1 MPLKEIS
8 LPQLAWTGVATGV
21 IWGLLNLGTEYVFQ
35 GGELE
40 GSLLSL
46 VLSFSTAGALFALL
60 ILFLAAWFADA
71 AQRHPY
77 SILIKVSLL
86 IWFVSLLFGGI
97 ASRYDPERYHF
108 NWIETLWG
116 GGKVLFLGILLGW
129 RVKCLTAKQSS

>member
-1 MPLKEIS
+1 MSLKEIPLS
-8 LPQLAWTGVATGV
+8 QLAWTGVATGM
-21 IWGLLNLGTEYVFQ
+21 IWGMLNLGTEFVFRSS
-35 GGELE
+35 ELE

-71 AQRHPY
+71 AQRNPY
-77 SILIKVSLL
+77 STMVKVSLL
-86 IWFVSLLFGGI
+86 IWFVSVFFGGI

-108 NWIETLWG
+108 NWFETLSG

-129 RVKCLTAKQSS
+129 QVKRLTAKQVS

>member
-1 MPLKEIS
+1 MSLKEIPLS
-8 LPQLAWTGVATGV
+8 QLSWTGVAMGV
-21 IWGLLNLGTEYVFQ
+21 IWGMLNLGTEFVFRS
-35 GGELE
+35 GELE

-46 VLSFSTAGALFALL
+46 ILSFSTSGALFALL

-71 AQRHPY
+71 AQRNPY
-77 SILIKVSLL
+77 STLIKVSLL
-86 IWFVSLLFGGI
+86 IWFVSLVFGGI

-129 RVKCLTAKQSS
+129 RVKRLTTKRVS